1 MSKNYTHLSLDQR
14 YQIEALL
21 KTGIKQKEI
30 AAIVEVHPSTITRE
44 LKRNVGSRGR
54 GAGVYQSANAQR
66 RTNLRHQEKPKK
78 VIFTKS
84 MKDWIVDRL
93 KEDKWSPELIS
104 HQGKKTGECPI
115 SHEWIYQWIWDCKHS
130 NRKQNKEFKQL
141 YSYLKHGKKRRKRG
155 NRKDRR
161 GIIPN
166 RVSIEQRPQIID
178 KRERLGD
185 VEVDLMMGKNHKGS
199 LLVIT
204 DRASLF
210 TRIRKMESKKS
221 NQIAKA
227 IIEELSKDNHK
238 LETITFDN
246 DMAFANHGL
255 IAKSFDV
262 DIYFTRPYTSQDKGT
277 VENRI
282 GVIRRFFPKKTDI
295 RFVTQEKVRVV
306 ENKINERPIRKF
318 NYLNAKQVLQRKIA
332 LIT

>member
-78 VIFTKS
+78 VIFTKI

-141 YSYLKHGKKRRKRG
+141 YSYLKHGKRRRKRG

-255 IAKSFDV
+255 IAKSLDV

>member
-44 LKRNVGSRGR
+44 LRRNVGSRGR

-104 HQGKKTGECPI
+104 HQGNKTGECPI

-141 YSYLKHGKKRRKRG
+141 YSYLKHGKRRRKRG

-221 NQIAKA
+221 YQIAKA

-255 IAKSFDV
+255 IAKSLDV
-262 DIYFTRPYTSQDKGT
+262 DTYFTRPYTSQDKGT

>member
-1 MSKNYTHLSLDQR
+1 
-14 YQIEALL
+14 
-21 KTGIKQKEI
+21 
-30 AAIVEVHPSTITRE
+30 
-44 LKRNVGSRGR
+44 
-54 GAGVYQSANAQR
+54 
-66 RTNLRHQEKPKK
+66 
-78 VIFTKS
+78 
-84 MKDWIVDRL
+84 
-93 KEDKWSPELIS
+93 
-104 HQGKKTGECPI
+104 
-115 SHEWIYQWIWDCKHS
+115 
-130 NRKQNKEFKQL
+130 
-141 YSYLKHGKKRRKRG
+141 
-155 NRKDRR
+155 
-161 GIIPN
+161 
-166 RVSIEQRPQIID
+166 
-178 KRERLGD
+178 LGD
-185 VEVDLMMGKNHKGS
+185 VEVDLMIGKNHKGS

-246 DMAFANHGL
+246 DLAFANHGL
-255 IAKSFDV
+255 IAKSLDV
-262 DIYFTRPYTSQDKGT
+262 DTYFTRPYTSQDKGT

-295 RFVTQEKVRVV
+295 RFVTHEMVRVV